1 MDSLIFIPGYKEAVM
16 MLIGFFL
23 IWVSVKKNY
32 EPLLLLPIGIGII
45 LVNLP
50 VSPLR
55 AEDSILALMFEKGV
69 KNDIFPLLI
78 FISIGAMMDFKPLV
92 QRPWL
97 VVFGVSG
104 QIGIFATMTMAVLL
118 GYNIQQAAS
127 IGIIGSA
134 DGPTSIFVSSKLA
147 PELLGLITLAAYSY
161 MALVPLIQPP
171 IMKALTTRGERSV
184 KMPVSTYVV
193 GKTLEKLFP
202 YLILLVSG
210 VFCPMSVPLIGFL
223 MFGNILNTSGVTDM
237 LAKASKDYL
246 SGLVTLF
253 LGIAVGSSMTA
264 QSFLKF
270 DTLIIFFLGLFAF
283 AFSTAFGVLLGKL
296 MLLFKVRINPLIGAA
311 GLSSFPMSARLVHQ
325 IGQEADRTNY
335 LLMHA
340 ASANVSGQLASVIA
354 GGVLIDLVVK
364 YAPGADFTGSVFP
377 IALKI
382 LSVGMGRVFFI
393 MIIVSLVIYLTR
405 FLFRQKNTQ

>member
-1 MDSLIFIPGYKEAVM
+1 MENLIFIPGYKEALM
-16 MLIGFFL
+16 ILIGFFL
-23 IWVSVKKNY
+23 IWVCVRKNY
-32 EPLLLLPIGIGII
+32 EPLLLLPIGIGIV

-50 VSPLR
+50 SSPLR
-55 AEDSILALMFEKGV
+55 GEDSILALMFEKGV

-97 VVFGVSG
+97 VVFGAAG
-104 QIGIFATMTMAVLL
+104 QIGIFATTILAVVF
-118 GYNIQQAAS
+118 GYSIRQAAS

-171 IMKALTTRGERSV
+171 IMKALTTKGERRV
-184 KMPVSTYVV
+184 KMPVSTFVV
-193 GKTLEKLFP
+193 GRTLEKLFP
-202 YLILLVSG
+202 YIILMVSG
-210 VFCPMSVPLIGFL
+210 IFCPMSVPLIGFL

-237 LAKASKDYL
+237 LAKAAKDYL

-264 QSFLKF
+264 QSFLRV
-270 DTLIIFFLGLFAF
+270 DTLVIFFLGLFAF
-283 AFSTAFGVLLGKL
+283 AFSTAFGVFLGKI

-325 IGQEADRTNY
+325 IGQEADKTNY

-354 GGVLIDLVVK
+354 GGVLIDLVMK
-364 YAPGADFTGSVFP
+364 YAPAEGFSGNSLQM
-377 IALKI
+377 ALKI
-382 LSVGMGRVFFI
+382 LLLGMGRVFFI
-393 MIIVSLVIYLTR
+393 MAVVSLLIYGAR
-405 FLFRQKNTQ
+405 ALFRNKES

>member
-1 MDSLIFIPGYKEAVM
+1 MENLVFIPGYKEAVM
-16 MLIGFFL
+16 ILIGFFL
-23 IWVSVKKNY
+23 IWVCVRKNY
-32 EPLLLLPIGIGII
+32 EPLLLLPIGIGIV

-50 VSPLR
+50 SSPLR

-97 VVFGVSG
+97 VVFGAAG
-104 QIGIFATMTMAVLL
+104 QIGIFATTILAVVF
-118 GYNIQQAAS
+118 GYSIRQAAS

-171 IMKALTTRGERSV
+171 IMKALTTKGERRV
-184 KMPVSTYVV
+184 KMPVSTFVV
-193 GKTLEKLFP
+193 SRTLEKLFP
-202 YLILLVSG
+202 YIILIVSG
-210 VFCPMSVPLIGFL
+210 IFCPMSVPLIGFL

-237 LAKASKDYL
+237 LAKAAKDYL

-264 QSFLKF
+264 QSFLRV
-270 DTLIIFFLGLFAF
+270 DTLVIFFLGLFAF
-283 AFSTAFGVLLGKL
+283 AFSTAFGVFLGKI

-325 IGQEADRTNY
+325 IGQEADKTNY

-354 GGVLIDLVVK
+354 GGVLIDLVMK
-364 YAPGADFTGSVFP
+364 YAPAGDFSGNSLQM
-377 IALKI
+377 ALKI
-382 LSVGMGRVFFI
+382 LLLGMGRVFFI
-393 MIIVSLVIYLTR
+393 MAVVSLLIYGAR
-405 FLFRQKNTQ
+405 ALFRNKES

>member
-1 MDSLIFIPGYKEAVM
+1 MENLVFLPGYKEAAM
-16 MLIGFFL
+16 ILIGFFL
-23 IWVSVKKNY
+23 IWVCVRKNY
-32 EPLLLLPIGIGII
+32 EPLLLLPIGIGIV

-50 VSPLR
+50 SSPLR
-55 AEDSILALMFEKGV
+55 AEDSILAMLFEKGV
-69 KNDIFPLLI
+69 KNDVFPLLI
-78 FISIGAMMDFKPLV
+78 FISIGAMMDFKPLI

-97 VVFGVSG
+97 VVFGVAG
-104 QIGIFATMTMAVLL
+104 QIGIFATMIMAVLL
-118 GYNIQQAAS
+118 GYNVQQAAS

-171 IMKALTTRGERSV
+171 IMKALTTKGERRV
-184 KMPVSTYVV
+184 KMPVSTFVV

-202 YLILLVSG
+202 YIILIVSG
-210 VFCPMSVPLIGFL
+210 IFCPMSVPLIGFL

-237 LAKASKDYL
+237 LAKAAKDYL

-264 QSFLKF
+264 QSFLKL

-283 AFSTAFGVLLGKL
+283 AFSTAFGVLLGKV
-296 MLLFKVRINPLIGAA
+296 MLFFKVRINPLIGAA

-325 IGQEADRTNY
+325 IGQEADKTNY

-340 ASANVSGQLASVIA
+340 ASANVAGQLASVIA
-354 GGVLIDLVVK
+354 GGVLIDLVLK
-364 YAPGADFTGSVFP
+364 YAPVSDFTGSNLAV
-377 IALKI
+377 ALKI
-382 LSVGMGRVFFI
+382 LALGMLRVFFI
-393 MIIVSLVIYLTR
+393 MAVVSLLIYGTR
-405 FLFRQKNTQ
+405 LVFRSKED

>member
-1 MDSLIFIPGYKEAVM
+1 MENLVFLPGYKEAAM
-16 MLIGFFL
+16 ILIGFFL
-23 IWVSVKKNY
+23 IWVCVRKNY
-32 EPLLLLPIGIGII
+32 EPLLLLPIGIGIV

-50 VSPLR
+50 SSPLR
-55 AEDSILALMFEKGV
+55 AEDSILAMLFEKGV

-97 VVFGVSG
+97 VVFGVAG
-104 QIGIFATMTMAVLL
+104 QIGIFATMIMAVLL

-171 IMKALTTRGERSV
+171 IMKALTTKGERRV
-184 KMPVSTYVV
+184 KMPVSTFVV

-202 YLILLVSG
+202 YIILIVSG
-210 VFCPMSVPLIGFL
+210 IFCPMSVPLIGFL

-237 LAKASKDYL
+237 LAKAAKDYL

-264 QSFLKF
+264 HSFLKL
-270 DTLIIFFLGLFAF
+270 DTLVIFFLGLFAF
-283 AFSTAFGVLLGKL
+283 AFSTAFGVLLGKV
-296 MLLFKVRINPLIGAA
+296 MLFFKVRINPLIGAA

-325 IGQEADRTNY
+325 IGQEADKTNY

-340 ASANVSGQLASVIA
+340 ASANVAGQLASVIA
-354 GGVLIDLVVK
+354 GGVLIDMVLK
-364 YAPGADFTGSVFP
+364 YAPTSDFTGSNLAV
-377 IALKI
+377 ALKI
-382 LSVGMGRVFFI
+382 LALGMLRVFFI
-393 MIIVSLVIYLTR
+393 MAVVSLLIYGTR
-405 FLFRQKNTQ
+405 LVFRSKED